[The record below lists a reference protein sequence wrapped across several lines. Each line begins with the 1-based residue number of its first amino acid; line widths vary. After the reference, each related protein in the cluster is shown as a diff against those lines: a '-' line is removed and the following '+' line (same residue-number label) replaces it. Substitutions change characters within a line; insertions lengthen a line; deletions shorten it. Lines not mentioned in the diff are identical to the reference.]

1 MLGMLER
8 RRLAR
13 VAGPALAF
21 AVGLAGVAAAAD
33 VGVDAVLVSP
43 ASPAPS
49 SICTLKVRVKNGGA
63 QAASNFRFK
72 VKVDGQ
78 DLALYDRQ
86 QTFAVNVDAGKSDEL
101 ALYNFYSPASP
112 KPFDVQVTLV
122 EAQWVQIK
130 KDGSNTT
137 TTPTGPV
144 SGLPSTASVL
154 VKMAAGK

>member
-1 MLGMLER
+1 MIEG

-43 ASPAPS
+43 ASPGPS
-49 SICTLKVRVKNGGA
+49 SICTLKVRVKNAGA
-63 QAASNFRFK
+63 QAASNFRLK

-86 QTFAVNVDAGKSDEL
+86 TFAVNVDAGKSEEL
-101 ALYNFYSPASP
+101 ALYSFYSPASA
-112 KPFDVQVTLV
+112 KPFDVQVTLT
-122 EAQWVQIK
+122 EAQWVQVK

-144 SGLPSTASVL
+144 PGLPSTASVS
-154 VKMAAGK
+154 VKMSAGK